1 MLRERPLVV
10 RPGTRTLAEL
20 QAEHEAFCKRVLPE
34 RKKTAHGADGR
45 FIKGQSMASQPKLV
59 KAKPERKKK
68 TAHGADG
75 RFIKKEK
82 VDGITT

>member
-1 MLRERPLVV
+1 MQRERPLRVV

-45 FIKGQSMASQPKLV
+45 FIS
-59 KAKPERKKK
+59 
-68 TAHGADG
+68 
-75 RFIKKEK
+75 KEK

>member
-1 MLRERPLVV
+1 MQSERPLRVV

-45 FIKGQSMASQPKLV
+45 FIK
-59 KAKPERKKK
+59 
-68 TAHGADG
+68 
-75 RFIKKEK
+75 KEK